1 MTIRFTCNECG
12 SVLKIKDE
20 LAGTRGKCP
29 KCKAEFIVPVA
40 ASAMQEVIEKSVSA
54 ILPPTASESSTSPSN
69 DPSTSAAASVAE
81 LIVTTHSGTSDNGPE
96 GADAHLLRISDDQ
109 DSESDPFED
118 VEMDSPPVLVME
130 SLTKVSSKAKS
141 ASVKEFDP
149 AEFLNQGTRRSG
161 RSPNPFPQSDQK
173 SIDHEDQHAQS
184 GAAIGL
190 GASNSTKSNLS
201 IEETSDADSS
211 GHADAAKLMI
221 QAARASRDQTIRTS
235 GRPNLVN
242 FDHFGFFV
250 FSVKAL
256 GILLVAFVIC
266 MGTYSVVD
274 RMLGKRLRLP
284 PLGYVTGTVSLD
296 GNPLAGVVIY
306 FAPEITEFPN
316 GQKERARTSLGKS
329 DERGRYT
336 MYYTDTIQ
344 GVAAGNCRV
353 WLDHTRTD
361 GRQTIPFNHTEFT
374 VTIKKV
380 DPISQIYDFDM
391 TSGR

>member
-190 GASNSTKSNLS
+190 GASNST
-201 IEETSDADSS
+201 
-211 GHADAAKLMI
+211 
-221 QAARASRDQTIRTS
+221 
-235 GRPNLVN
+235 
-242 FDHFGFFV
+242 
-250 FSVKAL
+250 
-256 GILLVAFVIC
+256 
-266 MGTYSVVD
+266 
-274 RMLGKRLRLP
+274 
-284 PLGYVTGTVSLD
+284 
-296 GNPLAGVVIY
+296 
-306 FAPEITEFPN
+306 
-316 GQKERARTSLGKS
+316 
-329 DERGRYT
+329 
-336 MYYTDTIQ
+336 
-344 GVAAGNCRV
+344 
-353 WLDHTRTD
+353 
-361 GRQTIPFNHTEFT
+361 
-374 VTIKKV
+374 
-380 DPISQIYDFDM
+380 
-391 TSGR
+391 